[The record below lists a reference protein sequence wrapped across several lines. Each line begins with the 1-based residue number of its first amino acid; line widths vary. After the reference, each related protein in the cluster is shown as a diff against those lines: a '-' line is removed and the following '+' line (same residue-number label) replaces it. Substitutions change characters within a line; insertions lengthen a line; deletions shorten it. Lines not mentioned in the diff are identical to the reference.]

1 MTRSLILSL
10 ALALGSLGVAA
21 PALACGG
28 YARIDPDRI
37 EVQALA
43 WQLASARL
51 DERLLR
57 DAWMHRLEIDGDR
70 ATVEIAS
77 RGVVRLRLELVRA
90 DDGWA
95 LSRAS
100 RLRTRLA

>member
-1 MTRSLILSL
+1 MQ
-10 ALALGSLGVAA
+10 
-21 PALACGG
+21 
-28 YARIDPDRI
+28 D
-37 EVQALA
+37 LA

-51 DERLLR
+51 DEGLLR

-77 RGVVRLRLELVRA
+77 RGAVRLRMQLVRA
-90 DDGWA
+90 DDGWT

-100 RLRTRLA
+100 RLRARLA